1 MNFTLITPTY
11 LPDLARAE
19 LLVESVQRCC
29 PGLAHHL
36 IVDHRDLKHF
46 RHLGDRATII
56 TSEDLLPWWIHR
68 LPGRRSLWLS
78 LRSRPNRGWIV
89 QQVLKIAAAS
99 QPTADVS
106 IFCDSDV
113 AFVRTFD
120 PVHTLCSERQGAEH
134 GGGESTVTL
143 LDVEF
148 VNDEVRAWTNVA
160 RRLLSIEEAT
170 LTSRGHVGNLICWR
184 RDNVLAMIARIEE
197 VTRSDWR
204 SALMRLPTFSEYVLY
219 GAHTRGVLGYEN
231 AGHHPSTLPL
241 VKASWGLDLGN
252 ARAFDDFFSV
262 LDPATV
268 AVMIHS
274 KDGID
279 PIRYREYL
287 MALWDAAA

>member
-1 MNFTLITPTY
+1 MDFTLITPTY

-56 TSEDLLPWWIHR
+56 TSEDLLPWWMHR

-78 LRSRPNRGWIV
+78 LRSRPSRGWVV
-89 QQVLKIAAAS
+89 QQIRKIAAAA
-99 QPTADVS
+99 QIGADVS

-113 AFVRTFD
+113 AFVRTFRPSRD
-120 PVHTLCSERQGAEH
+120 LCRPGVSGRGDSVE
-134 GGGESTVTL
+134 L

-148 VNDEVRAWTNVA
+148 VNDELREWTDIANTLLGLGAAAVA
-160 RRLLSIEEAT
+160 P
-170 LTSRGHVGNLICWR
+170 RGHVGHLICWR
-184 RDNVLAMIARIEE
+184 QENVAKVIERIEQ
-197 VTRSDWR
+197 VTGSDWR
-204 SALMRLPTFSEYVLY
+204 VALMRLPTFSEYVVY
-219 GAHTRGVLGYEN
+219 GTYTRGVLGYEQ
-231 AGHHPSTLPL
+231 AGHHPSTIPR
-241 VKASWGLDLGN
+241 VKQSWGLDV
-252 ARAFDDFFSV
+252 ADSRAFDDFFGG

-279 PIRYREYL
+279 PALYRERVVA
-287 MALWDAAA
+287 MWDAIG